1 MAQSRTERIGT
12 IFTRITSLLRADVL
26 YPDNLPIWYE
36 IYKAHP
42 PKYEPNF
49 SRKSST
55 MNIQKIFYEEDLIR
69 AKFHKDVSL
78 PIIDMKKDKITQ
90 TQIFLTIYDC
100 LLQGGVKK
108 EEAYEKALKS
118 YKTIF
123 TTQRS
128 SGSITTSS
136 KVPPHKNI
144 EHNKEQ
150 QT

>member
-12 IFTRITSLLRADVL
+12 IFTRVKSLLNADVL
-26 YPDNLPIWYE
+26 RPDNLPIWYE
-36 IYKAHP
+36 IYKAYP
-42 PKYEPNF
+42 PKYEPTF
-49 SRKSST
+49 SRKTST
-55 MNIQKIFYEEDLIR
+55 INMQKIFYKEDLIR

-78 PIIDMKKDKITQ
+78 PIIDMKKDKITE
-90 TQIFLTIYDC
+90 TQIFFTIYDC

-123 TTQRS
+123 EPHTL
-128 SGSITTSS
+128 
-136 KVPPHKNI
+136 HKNI
-144 EHNKEQ
+144 EHDKEQ